1 VKKSRLALAALMAVF
16 SIALQ
21 SAWADAGVAWCSE
34 DPILTFSNGTQLQ
47 LLVRYDGAYSP
58 VVEGPIAWSV
68 QVPVNAGRISV
79 TVPVNAS
86 HQEYVALSYTG
97 GQWGGGNNDLQIHAT
112 ATVSGAYTFPIVLSV
127 YGDTSTSP
135 KTGSSNKALTIAAHT
150 HAGSFTAYEGVTSG
164 TVYTFTGTGSVTLP

>member
-1 VKKSRLALAALMAVF
+1 MAFVL
-16 SIALQ
+16 IALQ

-47 LLVRYDGAYSP
+47 LLVRYDGAHSA
-58 VVEGPIAWSV
+58 VVQGPITWSV

-86 HQEYVALSYTG
+86 HREYVALNYTG
-97 GQWGGGNNDLQIHAT
+97 GQWGGGENDLQIHAT
-112 ATVSGAYTFPIVLSV
+112 ATVTAAYTFPLVLSV

-135 KTGSSNKALTIAAHT
+135 KTGSSNNALTIAAHT
-150 HAGSFTAYEGVTSG
+150 HAGSFTAYQGVTSG